1 MMPDDEINRAR
12 KLRNKMTKENRQRAR
27 MQVASLSNKYR
38 AVKNAMLSGALDK
51 AAFEKAYKLTARQI
65 AQYRAQ
71 FAAR

>member
-27 MQVASLSNKYR
+27 MQVASLSMKYR
-38 AVKNAMLSGALDK
+38 AVKNSMLAGALDK